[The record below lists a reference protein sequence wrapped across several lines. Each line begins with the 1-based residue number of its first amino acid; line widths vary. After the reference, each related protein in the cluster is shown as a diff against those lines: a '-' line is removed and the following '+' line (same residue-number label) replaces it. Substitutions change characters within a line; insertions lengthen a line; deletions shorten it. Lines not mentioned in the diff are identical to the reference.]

1 MPLYVFEGRYKQLV
15 RYCLETANPFGVVR
29 INRGREAGIDWTTD
43 QQDRLSSI
51 GTLSRLEQVNEQP
64 DGAFYVVA
72 RGLDRMRITRLV
84 DGDPWPAAQVDVLPT
99 KSIEHPC
106 AGLRLRLVKAVTPWM
121 RMAEMGD
128 EEIDAVRTM
137 SASELVAFSVS
148 LLPDHAHHHQ
158 RALELDDLDA
168 QIHALTRY
176 LEAELT
182 LTTRLKAVH
191 LSKIPVPCGCQL
203 N

>member
-15 RYCLETANPFGVVR
+15 RYCLETANPFGVVH
-29 INRGREAGIDWTTD
+29 INRGREAGIEWTAD
-43 QQDRLSSI
+43 QQDRLSAI

-99 KSIEHPC
+99 SSTEHPC
-106 AGLRLRLVKAVTPWM
+106 AMLRHRLVNAVTPWM

-128 EEIDAVRTM
+128 EEIDAVQTM
-137 SASELVAFSVS
+137 SASELAAFSVS

-158 RALELDDLDA
+158 RALELDDLNE
-168 QIHALTRY
+168 QIYALTRH
-176 LEAELT
+176 LEDELAI
-182 LTTRLKAVH
+182 TTRLKAVH